1 MVDLSTYVRVGR
13 YDLPEPTRT
22 QAPSG
27 SVLAQEVSAVTY
39 NKDTDTLFV
48 VGDAGTSVVQIS
60 KTGELIDSMTLAT
73 GSSPQGTEFYD
84 PEGLTY
90 IGNGQFVMTEERD
103 RNVVLFTYQAGTTL
117 TRETAKTVD
126 MGTFSPNLGFEG
138 ISYDP
143 LTDGYII
150 VKEKEPISVFQS
162 GVDFDAGTAT
172 NGSPTT
178 ENAVDLFA
186 PDNLGIVDIA
196 DVFALSNIDPQD
208 DTMLI
213 LSQESA
219 RILEVDRNGNVL
231 SVMNL
236 YSDPNNPLPVENQQ
250 HEGITMDADGF
261 IYVVSENGGGDADH
275 PQLWVFAPAN
285 TANEAPTAIGL
296 LNPLDAIEEN
306 VSTTSRVK
314 VAGIAITDDGQGVNN
329 FTLSGADAALFEVDN
344 TGVYLRAGSTVDFE
358 TQSSYSFT
366 VNVDDPG
373 LGGST
378 DASVSYTLGVTDVAN
393 EGGSVSSLYISEV
406 APWSSGNSP
415 VGADWFEITNPT
427 ASAIDISGW
436 KVDDSSGLFASAVAL
451 SGVTSIAAGES
462 VIFIEGSSQDVVT
475 AFIETWFDGT
485 APAGLQI
492 GTYSGSGIG
501 LSTGG
506 DALNLY
512 DGTGELQTSISFG
525 AADAGPVYQTFDN
538 AAGLNGSAVTTLSLV
553 GPNGGFVA
561 ATDSAEI
568 GSPGTVGRIFISE
581 VAPWSSG
588 TGIGADWFEVTNGTA
603 FALDIT
609 GWKMDD
615 NSQSPN
621 AAVALS
627 GITTIAPGESVIFLE
642 TSTPTTTVQAFID
655 TWFGGSAPAGLQIG
669 TYSGSGVGLGGSGD
683 AVNLY
688 DGGGTLQ
695 ATVSFGASGS
705 TLATFENATAL
716 NDTALTE
723 RSAVALESPAY
734 AAPGDTSQ
742 IGSPGEFV
750 AINEAPVA
758 TDDTPQPVAEGG
770 SYVIDFSTLLA
781 NDSAGPLNDDG
792 QTLTITT
799 VGNAV
804 GGSASIVGSTVVF
817 TPTANFS
824 GQASFDYS
832 VRDNGTSFG
841 LDDFKSDTG
850 SVSFT
855 VTANSVAPGFTSPAS
870 FSAAENQTS
879 VGTVAATDP
888 QNDSVSYSIVGG
900 ADQALFGID
909 ASTGALSFLAAPDFE
924 APADSDLNNA
934 YLVEVRASDGTNGS
948 NQAITVNV
956 TDVAERQEIYV
967 TEVAPWSSG
976 DSPVGADWFELTNRG
991 TTAIDLTGWKVDDNS
1006 ASFANA
1012 VALNGLTS
1020 IAPGESV
1027 IFVEGSN
1034 PTTAESAF
1042 IANWFGGTAPSNL
1055 QIGTYTGSGIGLG
1068 TGGDA
1073 VNIYD
1078 ASGTLQAN
1086 ISFGASPTGPTFTTF
1101 NNAGYANGSAVS
1113 TLSTVDV
1120 NGAFRAPGN
1129 DDEIGSPGSVGRIFV
1144 SEVAPWSSGT
1154 SVGADWFEVTNSTAA
1169 AIDLTGWKVDDSSAS
1184 FANAVSLSGITSI
1197 AAGESVIFLETS
1209 QPSTAIAA
1217 FVETWFDGVAP
1228 EGLQFGTYSGSGIGL
1243 SSNGDA
1249 VNLYDANGVLQASV
1263 SFGATSTLASLD
1275 NGAAL
1280 DGGNISTLSS
1290 VGVNE
1295 AIGAANDSSQIG
1307 SPGFV
1312 TSNDAPIAASDNDAV
1327 DEDATITGNI
1337 LTNDQDPQ
1345 AADSIGLLTVG
1356 RTTIGA
1362 EPTIVQGQ
1370 FGTLTISRDG
1380 SYSYVADADVTDT
1393 LVDGAQRTDSFT
1405 YVVADSSGASSTATL
1420 SVLVTAIA
1428 DSVVVTLPPTQLSY
1442 EGSGADEVVTTGSG
1456 DNVVFGMAGADVIEA
1471 GSGADTL
1478 AGGAGNDSLVGGAG
1492 DDYLYGGAVGDSASE
1507 GGDDTLMGGDG
1518 ADHIYGNSA
1527 SGAGNDADGDDLID
1541 TGDGVNVA
1549 LGHAGND
1556 SITGGAGRD
1565 RIQGGADADTIDG
1578 GIGTDSINGNQ
1589 GNDLIHGGDGN
1600 DILRGGKDDDV
1611 LFGDGGNDILRGELG
1626 NDRLVAGAGVDVMT
1640 GGAGSDIFQFTETSA
1655 GNFDMPAFYTAI
1667 TDFEQGIDTIMLNF
1681 AVSAGDVLQGG
1692 SQATVAAA
1700 RTAAQQ
1706 LLDNHA
1712 GTQDVVATQV
1722 GAATYLFYNAA
1733 GTAGDITA
1741 IIEMRST
1748 TASAMDMTDFMVAA
1762 G

>member
-22 QAPSG
+22 QAPTG

-48 VGDAGTSVVQIS
+48 VGDAGTSIVQIS

-162 GVDFDAGTAT
+162 DVDFDAGTAT
-172 NGSPTT
+172 NGSSST

-186 PDNLGIVDIA
+186 PDNLGIADIA
-196 DVFALSNIDPQD
+196 DVFALSNIDPLD
-208 DTMLI
+208 ETMLI

-219 RILEVDRNGNVL
+219 RILEVDRDGNVL

-236 YSDPNNPLPVENQQ
+236 YSDSGNPLPVENQQ

-275 PQLWVFAPAN
+275 PQLWVYAPAN
-285 TANEAPTAIGL
+285 TANEAPTAISL
-296 LNPLDAIEEN
+296 LAALDAVEEN
-306 VSTTSRVK
+306 VSTTSRIK
-314 VAGIAITDDGQGVNN
+314 VAGIAIADDGQGVNN

-344 TGVYLRAGSTVDFE
+344 TGVYLRAGTTVDFE

-366 VNVDDPG
+366 VNVDDPN
-373 LGGST
+373 LGSSP
-378 DASVSYTLGVTDVAN
+378 DASISYTLGVTNVVN
-393 EGGSVSSLYISEV
+393 EGGGVSSLYISEV

-415 VGADWFEITNPT
+415 VGADWLEITNPT
-427 ASAIDISGW
+427 GSAIDISGW

-588 TGIGADWFEVTNGTA
+588 TSIGADWFEVTNATA

-655 TWFGGSAPAGLQIG
+655 TWFGGTAPAGLQIG

-695 ATVSFGASGS
+695 ATVSFGASGA

-716 NDTALTE
+716 NDTALTV
-723 RSAVALESPAY
+723 RSSVALESPAY
-734 AAPGDTSQ
+734 AAPGDTNQ
-742 IGSPGEFV
+742 LGSPGEFV
-750 AINEAPVA
+750 AVNEAPVA

-770 SYVIDFSTLLA
+770 SYVIDVSTLLA

-792 QTLTITT
+792 QTLTITN
-799 VGNAV
+799 VSNAV
-804 GGSASIVGSTVVF
+804 GGSASIVGSTIVF

-841 LDDFKSDTG
+841 LDDFKSDVG
-850 SVSFT
+850 SVSFI

-870 FSAAENQTS
+870 FTPAENQTT

-888 QNDSVSYSIVGG
+888 QSDTVSYSIVGG

-924 APADSDLNNA
+924 APGDTDRNNA
-934 YLVEVRASDGTNGS
+934 YLVDVRASDGTNGTT
-948 NQAITVNV
+948 QAITVTV

-1006 ASFANA
+1006 GLFANA
-1012 VALNGLTS
+1012 VALAGITS

-1034 PTTAESAF
+1034 PTTATSAF
-1042 IANWFGGTAPSNL
+1042 VANWFGGTAPTNL

-1078 ASGTLQAN
+1078 AGGTLQAN
-1086 ISFGASPTGPTFTTF
+1086 ISFGASPSGPTFQTF
-1101 NNAGYANGSAVS
+1101 NNAAFANGSAVS
-1113 TLSTVDV
+1113 TLSAVDV
-1120 NGAFRAPGN
+1120 NGAFHAPG
-1129 DDEIGSPGSVGRIFV
+1129 DSDEIGSPGSVGRIFV

-1154 SVGADWFEVTNSTAA
+1154 AIGADWFEVTNSTAA

-1184 FANAVSLSGITSI
+1184 FGNAVALGGITSI

-1209 QPSTAIAA
+1209 QPETAIAA
-1217 FVETWFDGVAP
+1217 FVQTWFGGEAP
-1228 EGLQFGTYSGSGIGL
+1228 EGLRFGTYTGSGIGL

-1249 VNLYDANGVLQASV
+1249 VNLYDANGTLQASV

-1280 DGGNISTLSS
+1280 NGGTISTLSAS
-1290 VGVNE
+1290 GVNE
-1295 AIGAANDSSQIG
+1295 AITAATDTNQIG
-1307 SPGFV
+1307 SPGYV
-1312 TSNDAPIAASDNDAV
+1312 TSNDAPVATADSDLV
-1327 DEDATITGNI
+1327 DEDASITGNI
-1337 LTNDQDPQ
+1337 LSNDQDAQ
-1345 AADSIGLLTVG
+1345 AYDRLTLLSVGGVTVG
-1356 RTTIGA
+1356 AQATVM
-1362 EPTIVQGQ
+1362 EGQ
-1370 FGTLTISRDG
+1370 WGTLTISRDG
-1380 SYSYVADADVTDT
+1380 SYSYAADGDATDA
-1393 LVDGAQRTDSFT
+1393 LPNGEQRTERFDYIVQDS
-1405 YVVADSSGASSTATL
+1405 AGASTTASL
-1420 SVLVTAIA
+1420 SITVTAIN
-1428 DSVVVTLPPTQLSY
+1428 DSVAVSLPPTQLSY
-1442 EGSGADEVVTTGSG
+1442 EGSDADELVTTGTG
-1456 DNVVFGMAGADVIEA
+1456 DSMVLGLAGADVLQA

-1478 AGGAGNDSLVGGAG
+1478 AGGAGDDSLVGGAG
-1492 DDYLYGGAVGDSASE
+1492 DDYLYGGAVGNSTSE
-1507 GGDDTLMGGDG
+1507 GGNDTLLGGDG
-1518 ADHIYGNSA
+1518 ADHIYGNSFA
-1527 SGAGNDADGDDLID
+1527 GAGNDADGDDLIE

-1549 LGHAGND
+1549 FGHAGND
-1556 SITGGAGRD
+1556 SITGGVGRD
-1565 RIQGGADADTIDG
+1565 RIQGGDDADTIDG
-1578 GIGTDSINGNQ
+1578 GNGTDSINGNQ

-1600 DILRGGKDDDV
+1600 DIVRGGKGDDV

-1640 GGAGSDIFQFTETSA
+1640 GGTGSDIFQFTEASA
-1655 GNFDMPAFYTAI
+1655 GNFVTPAFYTAI
-1667 TDFEQGIDTIMLNF
+1667 TDFEQGIDSIMLNF

-1692 SQATVAAA
+1692 TQASVTAA

-1712 GTQDVVATQV
+1712 GTQDIVATQV
-1722 GAATYLFYNAA
+1722 GATTYLFYNAA
-1733 GTAGDITA
+1733 GNAGDITA
-1741 IIEMRST
+1741 IIEMRSA
-1748 TASAMDMTDFMVAA
+1748 TATAFETTDFVVAV